1 MHYYSESLTSVHENP
16 PSVGGCR
23 VPALQL
29 HLRKPASSLVPAGGQ
44 KTAQMVRG
52 EDVQATS
59 LLSPLAAGAAG
70 ACGGEGGRAQKGG
83 APELWG
89 LCWCRGGASPRR
101 HAESFALCVLDA
113 VGMSGQDVRAG
124 TRGGAGAGRG
134 RAQLSFTL
142 L

>member
-52 EDVQATS
+52 VRVSVNILHHEAWHVV
-59 LLSPLAAGAAG
+59 GAQQQ
-70 ACGGEGGRAQKGG
+70 E
-83 APELWG
+83 E
-89 LCWCRGGASPRR
+89 
-101 HAESFALCVLDA
+101 
-113 VGMSGQDVRAG
+113 
-124 TRGGAGAGRG
+124 
-134 RAQLSFTL
+134 
-142 L
+142 